1 MENGSG
7 IYLKSLREQVYEY
20 LRRQMN
26 TGELKPGEF
35 IDIKEIS
42 NQLGISKTPLR
53 DALLQ
58 LEVDEFVKILPR
70 RGVMVNTLT
79 MKDIKNYYEIIGALE
94 GVAIISAF
102 DRLTT
107 QDIDRMAELNMQM
120 KDAIDNDDFDTYY
133 DKNLEFHNT
142 YILLSDNE
150 RLIKTVTR
158 LKQRLYDFPRR
169 KGFVKEWEVASI
181 GEHSDLIELLY
192 AGDAKAAAD
201 FVRDV
206 HWSFKVQ
213 ERFIKRYYFAYKV
226 VSHIEA

>member
-1 MENGSG
+1 MNGDSG
-7 IYLKSLREQVYEY
+7 LYLKSLREQVYEY

-35 IDIKEIS
+35 IDLKEIS
-42 NQLGISKTPLR
+42 TQLGISKTPLR

-102 DRLTT
+102 DGLTT
-107 QDIDRMAELNMQM
+107 QDIDRMSDLNAQM
-120 KDAIDNDDFDTYY
+120 KEAIENDDFDTYY
-133 DKNLEFHNT
+133 EKNIEFHNT
-142 YILLSDNE
+142 YILLSGND

-181 GEHSDLIELLY
+181 GEHSRLLELMY
-192 AGDAKAAAD
+192 AGDVKAAAE
-201 FVRDV
+201 FIRDV

-213 ERFIKRYYFAYKV
+213 EKFIKRYYFAYRAMSRV
-226 VSHIEA
+226 EG